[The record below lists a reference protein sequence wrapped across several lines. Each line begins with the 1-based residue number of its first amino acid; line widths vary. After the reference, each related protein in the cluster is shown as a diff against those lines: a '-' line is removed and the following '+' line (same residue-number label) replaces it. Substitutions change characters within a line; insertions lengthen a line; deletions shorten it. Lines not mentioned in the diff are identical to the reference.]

1 MKRLIA
7 LVCAF
12 ILCFSFSTTAFADSI
27 TTEPLTEVLDGSSVE
42 PRAEELEW
50 VYRIHDGNLEKRL
63 WSNTYG
69 VWRTDWIYVGP
80 ASLVQ

>member
-1 MKRLIA
+1 MKKFIA
-7 LVCAF
+7 LLCALT
-12 ILCFSFSTTAFADSI
+12 LCLSFSVTAFAD
-27 TTEPLTEVLDGSSVE
+27 TVVAEPIEASEDSTVD
-42 PRAEELEW
+42 PRVEELEW
-50 VYRIHDGNLEKRL
+50 VYRTYNGNLEKRL